1 MGNGND
7 LVASVDIGTSKVA
20 VIIAEP
26 EDGVMRVLGHGI
38 SESVGVKKG
47 SITDPN
53 LVSIAIKKATKQ
65 AHDNCNVDIYHVNVN
80 ISDPHLTVTNREG
93 SINILGQK
101 ITKNDVVSAITTASA
116 TPTPTNKQVLE
127 SIPNRFTI
135 DQNLEMV
142 RVDKP
147 IGLEAKVLGAQI
159 HIVSVSNQS
168 VSNVQKSIENSNLG
182 IDRII
187 LDSMSNSEL
196 FISQDDKDNGIC
208 VVDVGAGV
216 TNLSVFT
223 SGGITYNGIVQMA
236 GNDITESIAY
246 AFDTTFEEAE
256 RLKIDHGSSQINYS
270 VKERLVRFKQA
281 DGREYRYL
289 SNYSLIEVIE
299 QSYEQLFS
307 TIKKN
312 LKAHKLDR
320 ALKSGFILTGG
331 SSLLKGFGDSF
342 RNSFKIRTKLGIAD
356 KDKIRGQDKIITNPR
371 YSAAMGLVLYSND
384 ESYFEEVQTT
394 QETNIMDKLKAKLSN
409 F

>member
-1 MGNGND
+1 
-7 LVASVDIGTSKVA
+7 
-20 VIIAEP
+20 
-26 EDGVMRVLGHGI
+26 
-38 SESVGVKKG
+38 
-47 SITDPN
+47 
-53 LVSIAIKKATKQ
+53 
-65 AHDNCNVDIYHVNVN
+65 
-80 ISDPHLTVTNREG
+80 
-93 SINILGQK
+93 
-101 ITKNDVVSAITTASA
+101 VSAITTASA

-223 SGGITYNGIVQMA
+223 NGGITYNGIVQMA